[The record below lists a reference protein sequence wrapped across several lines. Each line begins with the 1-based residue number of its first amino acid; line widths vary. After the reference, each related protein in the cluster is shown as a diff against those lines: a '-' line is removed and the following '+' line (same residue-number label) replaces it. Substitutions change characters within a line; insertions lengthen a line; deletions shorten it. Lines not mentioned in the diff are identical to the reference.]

1 MTDSTDGHTVE
12 SRSELPR
19 SEPDLATLRTAI
31 AQSAISVEPSAMAD
45 TVTADWAKLRHS
57 EEVDAAILAWIMSH
71 VRGADGRRIH

>member
-31 AQSAISVEPSAMAD
+31 AQSAISVEPSAIAGA
-45 TVTADWAKLRHS
+45 VIAGWAKLRHS
-57 EEVDAAILAWIMSH
+57 CEVDAAILDWIVSH